1 MRGRGAEISM
11 PRVLHIVVTNAFAGV
26 ERYVSEVAS
35 ETAKRGWEVA
45 VVGGKAEA
53 MSLALDGQVRWEP
66 GGTLLDSLRA
76 VSRLGRWDICHVQ
89 MTAAEAVAVATR
101 RFHRAPIVTTRQF
114 AAPRGSSVA
123 GRIGAPWIAS
133 GIAREIAVSEFI
145 ARSLE
150 RPPAAVILSG
160 VSQPPCLW
168 RDTNRNVLVLQRL
181 DPEKDTQT
189 ALAAWHASRLADDG
203 WSVRIVGDG
212 SERRMLEGW
221 AASQGIPNVTF
232 TGWTPNVAEELQR
245 AGILL
250 ASASAEPLGLS
261 VIEAMAAGVPV
272 VATASGG
279 HLETIGLVPDARLFP
294 PGDAAAGG
302 DALRSLVSAS
312 ARARASADGRCVVA
326 DHFTVERHV
335 DRLLV
340 QYEAARAGTTRR
352 DWRFSEGLA

>member
-1 MRGRGAEISM
+1 M
-11 PRVLHIVVTNAFAGV
+11 PRVLHIVVTDAFAGV

-35 ETAKRGWEVA
+35 ETANRGWEVT
-45 VVGGKAEA
+45 VVGGNAEG
-53 MSLALDGQVRWEP
+53 MSVALDGNVRWEP
-66 GGTLLDSLRA
+66 GATLLESLRS
-76 VSRLGRWDICHVQ
+76 VSRLGRWDVCHVQ

-101 RFHRAPIVTTRQF
+101 RVHRAPIVTTRQF
-114 AAPRGSSVA
+114 AARRGSSLA
-123 GRIGAPWIAS
+123 GRIGARWIAS
-133 GIAREIAVSEFI
+133 GITREIAVSEFI
-145 ARSLE
+145 AKHIE
-150 RPPAAVILSG
+150 RPPVAVVVSG

-168 RDTNRNVLVLQRL
+168 QSTSRVVLVLQRL
-181 DPEKDTQT
+181 EPEKDTLT

-203 WSVRIVGDG
+203 WSLRIVGEG

-221 AASQGIPNVTF
+221 VASQGISGVTF
-232 TGWTPNVAEELQR
+232 TGWTAYVAEELER

-250 ASASAEPLGLS
+250 ASAPAEPLGLS

-272 VATASGG
+272 VATAFGG
-279 HLETIGLVPDARLFP
+279 HLETVGLVAGAPLFP

-302 DALRSLVSAS
+302 AALRSLVSAS
-312 ARARASADGRCVVA
+312 TRARVSAKGRRVVA

-352 DWRFSEGLA
+352 RWPRVSEGLV